1 MAGKLGNLIVS
12 IGANTRGLSRGIKKA
27 GGMVRGFSKSVNSTL
42 GRGARAAAGAA
53 GTAVKGAALG
63 VGAGLGLGAVGGASG
78 LAQRAVG
85 AAAKYSPAFQNQQV
99 KLNYTLE
106 RMQMILADKIGPL
119 LAQVLE
125 YLNDF
130 LSWLIGDSKKEL
142 PVMSGELIFQDW
154 MTRRSP

>member
-1 MAGKLGNLIVS
+1 M
-12 IGANTRGLSRGIKKA
+12 
-27 GGMVRGFSKSVNSTL
+27 
-42 GRGARAAAGAA
+42 
-53 GTAVKGAALG
+53 
-63 VGAGLGLGAVGGASG
+63 
-78 LAQRAVG
+78 
-85 AAAKYSPAFQNQQV
+85 